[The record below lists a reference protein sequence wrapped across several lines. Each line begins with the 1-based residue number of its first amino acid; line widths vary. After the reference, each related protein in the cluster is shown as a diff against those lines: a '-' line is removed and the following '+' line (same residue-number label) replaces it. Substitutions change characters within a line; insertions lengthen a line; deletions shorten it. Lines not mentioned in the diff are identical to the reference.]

1 MHCKGLQQCPGSQW
15 AVGARRGGGLGGGG
29 RGGGGGWGGGGGG
42 GVNGLERIRSCARR
56 LSVPHQGL
64 GREGREPKARGL
76 ALKGGKSPA
85 KSPGFRAIPA
95 WYREMQIG
103 S

>member
-1 MHCKGLQQCPGSQW
+1 MRYNCIIVMP
-15 AVGARRGGGLGGGG
+15 
-29 RGGGGGWGGGGGG
+29 
-42 GVNGLERIRSCARR
+42 R
-56 LSVPHQGL
+56 LR
-64 GREGREPKARGL
+64 REGREHKARGL

-85 KSPGFRAIPA
+85 NPPGFLCIPA

>member
-1 MHCKGLQQCPGSQW
+1 MSSRIQGILVCMRVASVPENKE
-15 AVGARRGGGLGGGG
+15 G
-29 RGGGGGWGGGGGG
+29 RG
-42 GVNGLERIRSCARR
+42 
-56 LSVPHQGL
+56 
-64 GREGREPKARGL
+64 PKAHGL

-85 KSPGFRAIPA
+85 DSPGFHAIPA